1 MIRGVLLPIITPFD
15 EKVRV
20 DEQMMRQLVD
30 FHIKAGVQGLFV
42 LGSTGQGPAMTIEE
56 RKQTAAI
63 ALDQAKSRVPVII
76 HVGTADAGS
85 AVELAEH
92 AAAHKADAVAI
103 VPPYYYSDHT
113 EYEIIAHYKAVHKA
127 VPLPIYIYE
136 NPKYSGISIPPGFA
150 VRMKEQVPALKGIKV
165 AYGQGA
171 LLEYV
176 RLLPD
181 VSVFTG
187 NADLFGLVPFGVA
200 GMINPPTSFVPELCV
215 ELFNALDRKD
225 YPAPSKRRN
234 GSTPPRVSSRAPAQV
249 RPGAA
254 ARSLSHARLRRET
267 LSQVGNRADAE
278 RRDRETG
285 AGVERRRD
293 SRTVSSFEIL
303 ADPRPV

>member
-92 AAAHKADAVAI
+92 AAAHNADAVAI

-113 EYEIIAHYKAVHKA
+113 EYEIVAHYKA

-225 YPAPSKRRN
+225 YPAAVDAQKRVD
-234 GSTPPRVSSRAPAQV
+234 T
-249 RPGAA
+249 A
-254 ARSLSHARLRRET
+254 ARLVAARLRKYGRVPLQEVHRMRGFAVKRFPKWETEQMPKEEVAKLERE
-267 LSQVGNRADAE
+267 LRDA
-278 RRDRETG
+278 G
-285 AGVERRRD
+285 
-293 SRTVSSFEIL
+293 I
-303 ADPRPV
+303 

>member
-15 EKVRV
+15 DKVRV

-30 FHIKAGVQGLFV
+30 FHIKAGVHGLFV
-42 LGSTGQGPAMTIEE
+42 LGSTGQGPAMTTEE
-56 RKQTAAI
+56 RKLTAAV
-63 ALDQAKSRVPVII
+63 ALDQAKKRVPVII

-92 AAAHKADAVAI
+92 AAAHGADAVAI

-113 EYEIIAHYKAVHKA
+113 EFEIIAHYKAVHRA
-127 VPLPIYIYE
+127 MPLPIYIYE

-150 VRMKEQVPALKGIKV
+150 VRMKEQVPALQGIKV

-176 RLLPD
+176 RLLPE

-200 GMINPPTSFVPELCV
+200 GMINPPTSFVPEICV
-215 ELFNALDRKD
+215 DLFNKLDSQDYAGAVAAQRKVD
-225 YPAPSKRRN
+225 TATRI
-234 GSTPPRVSSRAPAQV
+234 VA
-249 RPGAA
+249 
-254 ARSLSHARLRRET
+254 ARLRKWGRVPLQEVYRMRGFAVKRFPKWETEQMPKDEIAKLERE
-267 LSQVGNRADAE
+267 L
-278 RRDRETG
+278 RDH
-285 AGVERRRD
+285 GV
-293 SRTVSSFEIL
+293 L
-303 ADPRPV
+303 GQ

>member
-15 EKVRV
+15 EQVRI
-20 DEQMMRQLVD
+20 DEPIMRQLVD

-42 LGSTGQGPAMTIEE
+42 LGSTGQGPAMTTEE
-56 RKQTAAI
+56 RKQAAAV
-63 ALDQAKSRVPVII
+63 ALDQAKSRVPVVI
-76 HVGTADAGS
+76 HVGTADTGS
-85 AVELAEH
+85 TVELAEH

-113 EYEIIAHYKAVHKA
+113 DYEIIAHYEAVHKA
-127 VPLPIYIYE
+127 VSLPIYIYE
-136 NPKYSGISIPPGFA
+136 NPKYSGISISPGLA
-150 VRMKEQVPALKGIKV
+150 VRIKEKVPALRGIKV

-215 ELFNALDRKD
+215 ALFKALDEKD
-225 YPAPSKRRN
+225 YPRAVEAQKRVD
-234 GSTPPRVSSRAPAQV
+234 T
-249 RPGAA
+249 A
-254 ARSLSHARLRRET
+254 ARLVGSRLRRYGRAPLQEVFRMRGFAVKRFPKWET
-267 LSQVGNRADAE
+267 EQMPKQEIAE
-278 RRDRETG
+278 LERELRE
-285 AGVERRRD
+285 AGV
-293 SRTVSSFEIL
+293 L
-303 ADPRPV
+303 GQ

>member
-1 MIRGVLLPIITPFD
+1 
-15 EKVRV
+15 
-20 DEQMMRQLVD
+20 
-30 FHIKAGVQGLFV
+30 
-42 LGSTGQGPAMTIEE
+42 MTVEE

-63 ALDQAKSRVPVII
+63 VLDQAKSRVPVII

-113 EYEIIAHYKAVHKA
+113 EFEIVAHYKAVHKA

-136 NPKYSGISIPPGFA
+136 NPKYSGISIPPAFA

-225 YPAPSKRRN
+225 YPAAVAAQKRVD
-234 GSTPPRVSSRAPAQV
+234 T
-249 RPGAA
+249 A
-254 ARSLSHARLRRET
+254 ARLVASRLRKYGRVPLQEVYRMRGFAVKRFPKWETEQMPKDEVTKLERE
-267 LSQVGNRADAE
+267 LRDA
-278 RRDRETG
+278 G
-285 AGVERRRD
+285 
-293 SRTVSSFEIL
+293 IL
-303 ADPRPV
+303 GQ

>member
-1 MIRGVLLPIITPFD
+1 KIQAPDREDNMIRGVLLPIITPFD

-30 FHIKAGVQGLFV
+30 FHVKAGVQGLFV
-42 LGSTGQGPAMTIEE
+42 LGFTGQGPAMTIEE

-63 ALDQAKSRVPVII
+63 ALDQAKGRVPVII

-113 EYEIIAHYKAVHKA
+113 EFEIIAHYKAVHKS
-127 VPLPIYIYE
+127 VPLPIFIYE
-136 NPKYSGISIPPGFA
+136 NPKYSGISIPPGLA

-187 NADLFGLVPFGVA
+187 NADLFGLVPFGLA
-200 GMINPPTSFVPELCV
+200 GMINPPTSFVPELCAEV
-215 ELFNALDRKD
+215 VNAQ
-225 YPAPSKRRN
+225 KR
-234 GSTPPRVSSRAPAQV
+234 VD
-249 RPGAA
+249 AA
-254 ARSLSHARLRRET
+254 ARIVAARLRKYGRVPLQEVFRMRGFAVKRFPKWETEQMPKEEIAKLERE
-267 LSQVGNRADAE
+267 L
-278 RRDRETG
+278 REEG
-285 AGVERRRD
+285 
-293 SRTVSSFEIL
+293 IL
-303 ADPRPV
+303 GQ